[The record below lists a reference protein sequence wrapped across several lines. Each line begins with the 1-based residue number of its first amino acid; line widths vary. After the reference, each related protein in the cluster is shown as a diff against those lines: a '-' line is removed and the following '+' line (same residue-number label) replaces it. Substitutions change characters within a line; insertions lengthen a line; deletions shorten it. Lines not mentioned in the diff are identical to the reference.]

1 MRTAFS
7 RISDMNSQ
15 QRAALAEEFDTSSRI
30 TVAEPVAVVG
40 IGCRFPGNITGPDG
54 YWQFLVDGR
63 DAIEKARELK
73 PDLIVLDF
81 SMPGMNG
88 LESARILSNMKPSA
102 MILLFTM
109 HRSAVADRD
118 ARAAGINA
126 VVSKSEGAGIL
137 ISQAQTLLGL
147 S

>member
-1 MRTAFS
+1 LGIKWIPLLTNCVLIVDDNEMVRRGLRCLFESEPAFKVCGE
-7 RISDMNSQ
+7 
-15 QRAALAEEFDTSSRI
+15 A
-30 TVAEPVAVVG
+30 
-40 IGCRFPGNITGPDG
+40 
-54 YWQFLVDGR
+54 VDGR

-109 HRSAVADRD
+109 HRNVVADGD

-126 VVSKSEGAGIL
+126 VVSKSEGAGTL

>member
-1 MRTAFS
+1 MGPLLANCVLIVDDNEMVRRGLRCLFESEPAFKVCGE
-7 RISDMNSQ
+7 
-15 QRAALAEEFDTSSRI
+15 A
-30 TVAEPVAVVG
+30 
-40 IGCRFPGNITGPDG
+40 
-54 YWQFLVDGR
+54 VDGR
-63 DAIEKARELK
+63 DAIEKARQLQ

-126 VVSKSEGAGIL
+126 VVSKSEGAGML
-137 ISQAQTLLGL
+137 ISQAQALLGL

>member
-1 MRTAFS
+1 MANCVLIVDDNEMVRRGLRCLFESEPAFKVCGE
-7 RISDMNSQ
+7 
-15 QRAALAEEFDTSSRI
+15 A
-30 TVAEPVAVVG
+30 
-40 IGCRFPGNITGPDG
+40 
-54 YWQFLVDGR
+54 VDGR
-63 DAIEKARELK
+63 DAIEKARQLK

-102 MILLFTM
+102 LILLFTM
-109 HRSAVADRD
+109 HRSAVADGD

-126 VVSKSEGAGIL
+126 VVSKSEGAGTL
-137 ISQAQTLLGL
+137 ISQAQALLGL

>member
-1 MRTAFS
+1 MGPLLANCVLIVDDNEMVRRGLRCLFESEPAFKVCGE
-7 RISDMNSQ
+7 
-15 QRAALAEEFDTSSRI
+15 A
-30 TVAEPVAVVG
+30 
-40 IGCRFPGNITGPDG
+40 
-54 YWQFLVDGR
+54 VDGR
-63 DAIEKARELK
+63 DAIEKARQLK

-109 HRSAVADRD
+109 HRSAVADGD

-126 VVSKSEGAGIL
+126 VVSKSEGAGML
-137 ISQAQTLLGL
+137 ISQAQILLGL

>member
-1 MRTAFS
+1 MVRRGLRCLFESEPAFKVCGE
-7 RISDMNSQ
+7 
-15 QRAALAEEFDTSSRI
+15 A
-30 TVAEPVAVVG
+30 
-40 IGCRFPGNITGPDG
+40 
-54 YWQFLVDGR
+54 VDGR
-63 DAIEKARELK
+63 DAIEKARQLK

-126 VVSKSEGAGIL
+126 VVSKSEGAGTL
-137 ISQAQTLLGL
+137 ISQAQALLGL

>member
-1 MRTAFS
+1 MGPLLANCVLIVDDNEMVRRGLRCLFESEPAFKVCGE
-7 RISDMNSQ
+7 
-15 QRAALAEEFDTSSRI
+15 A
-30 TVAEPVAVVG
+30 
-40 IGCRFPGNITGPDG
+40 
-54 YWQFLVDGR
+54 VDGR

-73 PDLIVLDF
+73 PDLIVLAF

-109 HRSAVADRD
+109 HRNVVTDGD

-126 VVSKSEGAGIL
+126 VVSKSEGAGTL

>member
-1 MRTAFS
+1 MANCVLIVDDNEMVRRGLRCLFESEPAF
-7 RISDMNSQ
+7 NVCGE
-15 QRAALAEEFDTSSRI
+15 A
-30 TVAEPVAVVG
+30 
-40 IGCRFPGNITGPDG
+40 
-54 YWQFLVDGR
+54 VDGR
-63 DAIEKARELK
+63 DAIEKARQLK

-109 HRSAVADRD
+109 HRNAVADGD

-126 VVSKSEGAGIL
+126 VVSKSEGVGTL
-137 ISQAQTLLGL
+137 ISQAQALLGL

>member
-1 MRTAFS
+1 MGPLLANCVLIVDDNEMVRRGLRCLFESEPAFKVCGE
-7 RISDMNSQ
+7 
-15 QRAALAEEFDTSSRI
+15 A
-30 TVAEPVAVVG
+30 
-40 IGCRFPGNITGPDG
+40 
-54 YWQFLVDGR
+54 VDGR
-63 DAIEKARELK
+63 DAIEKARQLK

-126 VVSKSEGAGIL
+126 VVSKSEGAGTL
-137 ISQAQTLLGL
+137 ISQAQALLGL

>member
-1 MRTAFS
+1 MGPLLANCVLIVDDNEMVRRGLRCLFESEPAFKVCGE
-7 RISDMNSQ
+7 
-15 QRAALAEEFDTSSRI
+15 A
-30 TVAEPVAVVG
+30 
-40 IGCRFPGNITGPDG
+40 
-54 YWQFLVDGR
+54 VDGR

-109 HRSAVADRD
+109 HRNVVTDGD
-118 ARAAGINA
+118 ARAVGINA
-126 VVSKSEGAGIL
+126 VVSKSEGAGTL
-137 ISQAQTLLGL
+137 ISQAQTMLGL

>member
-1 MRTAFS
+1 VGLQTPSQMGPLLANCVLIVDDNEMVRRGLRCLFESEPAFEVCGE
-7 RISDMNSQ
+7 
-15 QRAALAEEFDTSSRI
+15 A
-30 TVAEPVAVVG
+30 
-40 IGCRFPGNITGPDG
+40 
-54 YWQFLVDGR
+54 VDGR
-63 DAIEKARELK
+63 DAIEKARQLK

-126 VVSKSEGAGIL
+126 VVSKSEGAGTL
-137 ISQAQTLLGL
+137 ISQAQILLGL

>member
-1 MRTAFS
+1 MWGCKLFHEMGPLLANCVLIVDDNEMVRRGLRCLFESEPAFKVCGE
-7 RISDMNSQ
+7 
-15 QRAALAEEFDTSSRI
+15 A
-30 TVAEPVAVVG
+30 
-40 IGCRFPGNITGPDG
+40 
-54 YWQFLVDGR
+54 VDGR
-63 DAIEKARELK
+63 DAIEKARQLK

-109 HRSAVADRD
+109 HRSAVADGD

-126 VVSKSEGAGIL
+126 VVSKSEGAGTL
-137 ISQAQTLLGL
+137 ISQAQILLGL